1 MDPVPDASGDST
13 LDERRPKRAPE
24 HELASFGAGSSE
36 AAEPE
41 KPEEEKK
48 ATADANRA
56 AAVTESPDA
65 IPTSNNK
72 TVVERRAQASSSP
85 PNTARPSR
93 EMMPDSAAAPVSPP
107 AFDRNATAS
116 AQGKTSASP
125 QLPTAPD
132 PKPQSQTYS
141 PRAQIPQQEDQRPQG
156 AAPINAAAMAVGALT
171 GAFRR
176 PEIRSQPLIP
186 ASLADPRPSAPQSL
200 LHRFAVKN
208 ILDTL
213 RGPQDPIRAAPAA
226 STLSPERA
234 GAIASTNTTRAPTT
248 NAAASPG
255 GLRDKLTTFTAER
268 MQPRRDAEQVRNV
281 TQAARGVIASLQAL
295 EQQETTGILIRI
307 RDAGKTN
314 GGIENVLSEMRPGGQ
329 FEDLRKEF
337 NTVLSRDQGFA
348 AAYDK
353 ATGAIADYAEI
364 RAALPPPSRP
374 RVDPN
379 LARLQTLDH
388 EIVEA
393 AKALPGIKDGQSAFE
408 DLVESGKEAV
418 QKLFSA
424 VKQTFSRDADL
435 RGPSPSPGFGR

>member
-1 MDPVPDASGDST
+1 MDTALAASAEST
-13 LDERRPKRAPE
+13 LDERRPKGTSE
-24 HELASFGAGSSE
+24 HELASFGADSAE
-36 AAEPE
+36 AAELE

-48 ATADANRA
+48 ATADAERSA
-56 AAVTESPDA
+56 GVTESPDA
-65 IPTSNNK
+65 IAISNNE
-72 TVVERRAQASSSP
+72 TVRESRAQASSSP
-85 PNTARPSR
+85 PNAAYPSR
-93 EMMPDSAAAPVSPP
+93 KIGPDSAATPVSPP
-107 AFDRNATAS
+107 ASDRNATTS
-116 AQGKTSASP
+116 AQAKTFAAP
-125 QLPTAPD
+125 QSPTASD

-141 PRAQIPQQEDQRPQG
+141 PKAQIALQHDQRPQG
-156 AAPINAAAMAVGALT
+156 TAPINAAAMAVGALT

-176 PEIRSQPLIP
+176 PETRPQPP
-186 ASLADPRPSAPQSL
+186 TPGAPADPRPSAPQSL
-200 LHRFAVKN
+200 LNRFAVKN
-208 ILDTL
+208 ILEAL
-213 RGPQDPIRAAPAA
+213 RGPQDQIRAAPAA

-234 GAIASTNTTRAPTT
+234 GATASTNTTRAPTT

>member
-1 MDPVPDASGDST
+1 MDPVPDAPPDST
-13 LDERRPKRAPE
+13 LDERRPKGARE
-24 HELASFGAGSSE
+24 HELASFDADSPE

-48 ATADANRA
+48 APADANRA
-56 AAVTESPDA
+56 AGLTESPDA
-65 IPTSNNK
+65 IPISSNE
-72 TVVERRAQASSSP
+72 TARESRAQPSFSS

-93 EMMPDSAAAPVSPP
+93 EIMPDSAAAPVSPP
-107 AFDRNATAS
+107 AFDRNTTAS
-116 AQGKTSASP
+116 AQGETSAAP
-125 QLPTAPD
+125 QPPTGPD
-132 PKPQSQTYS
+132 SKPQSPTSS
-141 PRAQIPQQEDQRPQG
+141 PRAQIALHDDQRPQG
-156 AAPINAAAMAVGALT
+156 AAPINAATMAVGALT

-176 PEIRSQPLIP
+176 PETRSQPPTP
-186 ASLADPRPSAPQSL
+186 AAPADPRPAAPQSL

-213 RGPQDPIRAAPAA
+213 RAPQHQIRAAPKTGPQAA
-226 STLSPERA
+226 TATP
-234 GAIASTNTTRAPTT
+234 ASTNATRAPTT

-268 MQPRRDAEQVRNV
+268 MQPRRDAEQVRGV
-281 TQAARGVIASLQAL
+281 TQAATGVFTSLQAL
-295 EQQETTGILIRI
+295 EQQETTGILTRI
-307 RDAGKTN
+307 RDAAKTN

-337 NTVLSRDQGFA
+337 NTVLSHDQVFA

-353 ATGAIADYAEI
+353 ATGAIADYAET
-364 RAALPPPSRP
+364 RAALALPSRP
-374 RVDPN
+374 RGDPN

-388 EIVEA
+388 EIAEA
-393 AKALPGIKDGQSAFE
+393 AKTLPGIRDGQSAFE
-408 DLVESGKEAV
+408 ELVESGKEAV

-424 VKQTFSRDADL
+424 VQQTFSRDADL